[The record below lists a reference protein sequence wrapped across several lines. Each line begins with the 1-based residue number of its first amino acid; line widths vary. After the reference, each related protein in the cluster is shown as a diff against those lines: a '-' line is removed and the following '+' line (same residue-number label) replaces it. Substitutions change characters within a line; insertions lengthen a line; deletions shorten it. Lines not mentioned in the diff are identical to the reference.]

1 MTWRAGLALGLGLLW
16 SVLAGAAGLAPAVNL
31 QADARAA
38 RAGGY
43 PVVVLFSRHDCRY
56 CETVRRDHL
65 LPLLRSQAYRGRVVV
80 RQIDQDRETPLIDF
94 TGAATTHA
102 AFARRERVRLVPVV
116 AFYGAQGQALADP
129 IVGLRLPDF
138 YDSYL
143 ESALQAAR
151 R

>member
-1 MTWRAGLALGLGLLW
+1 MIRRLFLGCLL
-16 SVLAGAAGLAPAVNL
+16 LAGAALAQAASLPPAVNL
-31 QADARAA
+31 QAEAKMARAA
-38 RAGGY
+38 GY
-43 PVVVLFSRHDCRY
+43 PLVILYSRQDCRY
-56 CETVRRDHL
+56 CAAVRREHL
-65 LPLLRSQAYRGRVVV
+65 LPLTKSPEYGGRVVV